1 MTSGAGGHPYLR
13 VARVDGDGRPAPAP
27 VRGLRALLRDCAQKP
42 VAIVRM
48 VVVGDQ
54 LPRVVMLHGGAYV
67 LHPDSADG
75 APVYQFEMPYRA
87 GDNFT
92 ELLAELPS

>member
-1 MTSGAGGHPYLR
+1 MAGNERL
-13 VARVDGDGRPAPAP
+13 APAA
-27 VRGLRALLRDCAQKP
+27 VRGLRALLRDSCGRP

-54 LPRVVMLHGGAYV
+54 LPRVVMLHGGAYL
-67 LHPDSADG
+67 LHPQSFNG
-75 APVYQFEMPYRA
+75 APVYQFELPYRA
-87 GDNFT
+87 GDSFT